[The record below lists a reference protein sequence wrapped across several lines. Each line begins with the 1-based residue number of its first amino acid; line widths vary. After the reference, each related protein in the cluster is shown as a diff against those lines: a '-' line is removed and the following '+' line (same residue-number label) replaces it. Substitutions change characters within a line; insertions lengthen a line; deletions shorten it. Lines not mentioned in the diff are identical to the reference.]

1 VTVHFGQGGGPSTL
15 QDAGFERSH
24 PGVAVGVADA
34 TLDLF
39 APPLP
44 STLDLLFSLPTA
56 ARGRSIRTINKIVTA
71 IFLSF
76 IKLFV
81 FQTSAAQSTPRAS
94 DAFGKE
100 AIFPRR
106 EELGKIP
113 SDNREYHNE

>member
-1 VTVHFGQGGGPSTL
+1 MHFGQGGGPSTL

-56 ARGRSIRTINKIVTA
+56 ARGKSIRTINKIVTA

-76 IKLFV
+76 IKSFCFSNV
-81 FQTSAAQSTPRAS
+81 GSAIYPTRVRR
-94 DAFGKE
+94 FGKE

-106 EELGKIP
+106 EELGKTP

>member
-1 VTVHFGQGGGPSTL
+1 
-15 QDAGFERSH
+15 
-24 PGVAVGVADA
+24 VAVGVAEA
-34 TLDLF
+34 TFDLF

-56 ARGRSIRTINKIVTA
+56 ARGRSVRTINKIVTA

-76 IKLFV
+76 IKSFV
-81 FQTSAAQSTPRAS
+81 FQTSVAQFTPRAS

-106 EELGKIP
+106 EELGKTP
-113 SDNREYHNE
+113 SDTREYHNE